1 VRQQAAGGRQQEFKQ
16 ALLLPTACCLLPL
29 FLGKYQYSF
38 AIPCRSLYGKS
49 NIMTLI
55 SSQALLNYLEQT
67 TERHIQK
74 AIEDYQNMDAAR
86 LLKPARNGGWSIA
99 QCLDHLNGYGR
110 YYYPLIQQKLNEHT
124 KAGETFTGSWLGNY
138 FVKMMDPETGKRKM
152 KAFKNHLPASNLD
165 AHEVVSEFIRQ
176 QEHLLRLIRTSRKR
190 DLNRIKIPISLT
202 KFIKL
207 NLGDT
212 LRFIVA
218 HNERHMRQAERG
230 ENVINVINVGV

>member
-1 VRQQAAGGRQQEFKQ
+1 
-16 ALLLPTACCLLPL
+16 
-29 FLGKYQYSF
+29 
-38 AIPCRSLYGKS
+38 
-49 NIMTLI
+49 MTLI

-110 YYYPLIQQKLNEHT
+110 YYYPLIQQKLNEYT
-124 KAGETFTGSWLGNY
+124 KTGETYTGSWLGNY
-138 FVKMMDPETGKRKM
+138 FVKMMDPDTGKRKM

-176 QEHLLRLIRTSRKR
+176 QEHLLRLIYTSRKR

-218 HNERHMRQAERG
+218 HNERHMRQAEAVQNVG
-230 ENVINVINVGV
+230 NVIDVGV